1 MSSLEDIRLQVN
13 AIDARIVV
21 LLAQRA
27 RLTREAARLKQSPV
41 QIETRDRQEQIIQ
54 HVRYLAE
61 HQGLSPNMAERI
73 YRTILAEMVALEKR
87 EAGL

>member
-1 MSSLEDIRLQVN
+1 MSLEDIRLQVN

-27 RLTREAARLKQSPV
+27 RLVGEAARLKQSPV
-41 QIETRDRQEQIIQ
+41 PLETKDRQEQIIQ

-61 HQGLSPNMAERI
+61 HQGLSPNVAERI
-73 YRTILAEMVALEKR
+73 YRTVLAEMVALEKR

>member
-27 RLTREAARLKQSPV
+27 RLAREAARLKQSPV

>member
-1 MSSLEDIRLQVN
+1 MNLEAINQQIS

-27 RLTREAARLKQSPV
+27 RLAREAARLKQSPA
-41 QIETRDRQEQIIQ
+41 QIEARDRQEQIIHQ
-54 HVRYLAE
+54 VRYMAE
-61 HQGLSPNMAERI
+61 HQGISPGMAERI
-73 YRTILAEMVALEKR
+73 YCTILAEFVAMEKR